1 MIWIWMGF
9 VAFVLVM
16 LALDLGVFHRKA
28 HVVCVKE
35 ALGWSA
41 VWIALGLAVRRLRLL
56 RLREPLAGPGQRRS
70 TRWTGMINDGASATV
85 KYLTGYVVE
94 KSLSVD
100 NIFVIA
106 MIFGFFA
113 VPPIYQHR
121 VLFWGIL
128 GALVMRGVMIA
139 RRGEADRRVP
149 LDPLRLRRAS

>member
-1 MIWIWMGF
+1 
-9 VAFVLVM
+9 M

-28 HVVCVKE
+28 HVVGVRE

-41 VWIALGLAVRRLRLL
+41 VWIALGLAFSRLRLP
-56 RLREPLAGPGQRRS
+56 RLREPAGSASAATPDAVDRS
-70 TRWTGMINDGASATV
+70 PEFPDGRVNDGRSAVV

-94 KSLSVD
+94 KSLTVD

-106 MIFGFFA
+106 MIFGFLA
-113 VPPIYQHR
+113 VPPLYQHR

-139 RRGEADRRVP
+139 LGARLDRRVP
-149 LDPLRLRRAS
+149 LDPLRSSASS